1 MTIVYSRIQATD
13 ANYMEKITKELDEDN
28 KGIEFDFNMNNND
41 DNIINVEYSGKL
53 IALVE
58 KQGAE
63 YIIERVSGTPQPSEP
78 TQSEEHNGEQL
89 EEHKDKKEGTS
100 QSKTIN
106 MDIEEETQKTHTG
119 TGGDVIRLSPK
130 KDNII
135 RVNFG

>member
-28 KGIEFDFNMNNND
+28 KGITFDFNMNTD
-41 DNIINVEYSGKL
+41 EDNVIHVEYSGKL

-58 KQGAE
+58 KAGAE
-63 YIIERVSGTPQPSEP
+63 YIIERVSGTPQPSEVI
-78 TQSEEHNGEQL
+78 TQADEHGGEQL
-89 EEHKDKKEGTS
+89 EEHKEKKGSTN
-100 QSKTIN
+100 QDKTIN
-106 MDIEEETQKTHTG
+106 MDMETQKTHKG
-119 TGGDVIRLSPK
+119 TGGDVIHLTPK